1 MTQVNGNTL
10 GTGRSGASRW
20 YAGGKQVARSLGMA
34 CALLL
39 APVMAWAQSA
49 DPQRWQLNMGRGVTS
64 TSQNAYD
71 AHMIAL
77 WICVVIGALVFG
89 AMAVAMFKFR
99 KSKGAVAAT
108 FSHNTTAEIIWTV
121 IPILILVVM
130 AIPATK
136 KLIAMYDTRES
147 ELTVKVTGYQWMWK
161 YEYLGEGVEFT
172 SRLDRESDRLRQ
184 NKQTTQAELAAHPH
198 YLLDVD
204 NALVLPVDTKV
215 RFVITADDVIHA
227 WWVPAQFSHNTTAE
241 IIWTVI
247 PVLILVVMAWPATAK
262 LIAMYDTR
270 DAEMTVKVTGY
281 QWMWKYDY
289 LGEDVSF
296 TSRLDRE
303 SDRIRQS
310 GEQPDYAKNPHYL
323 LDVDNPLVLPTNT
336 KIRFVIT
343 ADDVIHAWWVPA
355 LGWKQDAIPGI
366 VNEAWTDIKEP
377 GIYRGQCAEL
387 CGKDHGFMPIV
398 VKAVPKAEFEQW
410 LASKKPAPAAE
421 PAPAAPE
428 AAPADAAPATDA
440 APIAETPAPSA
451 QG

>member
-1 MTQVNGNTL
+1 MTQVNGMWKRLAT
-10 GTGRSGASRW
+10 
-20 YAGGKQVARSLGMA
+20 A
-34 CALLL
+34 CTLL
-39 APVMAWAQSA
+39 AMPALAWAQSA
-49 DPQRWQLNMGRGVTS
+49 DPKPWQLNMGRGVTAS
-64 TSQNAYD
+64 SQHAYD
-71 AHMIAL
+71 AHMVAL
-77 WICVVIGALVFG
+77 WVCIVIGIIVFG
-89 AMAVAMFKFR
+89 AMGYAMFKFR
-99 KSKGAVAAT
+99 KSKGAVA
-108 FSHNTTAEIIWTV
+108 
-121 IPILILVVM
+121 
-130 AIPATK
+130 
-136 KLIAMYDTRES
+136 
-147 ELTVKVTGYQWMWK
+147 
-161 YEYLGEGVEFT
+161 
-172 SRLDRESDRLRQ
+172 
-184 NKQTTQAELAAHPH
+184 
-198 YLLDVD
+198 
-204 NALVLPVDTKV
+204 
-215 RFVITADDVIHA
+215 
-227 WWVPAQFSHNTTAE
+227 AQFSHNTTAE

-281 QWMWKYDY
+281 QWMWKYEY
-289 LGEDVSF
+289 LGEDVAF

-310 GEQPDYAKNPHYL
+310 GEKPDLASNPHYL
-323 LDVDNPLVLPTNT
+323 LDVDNQLVLPTDT

-421 PAPAAPE
+421 PAPAAPAEGE
-428 AAPADAAPATDA
+428 AAPAVDA
-440 APIAETPAPSA
+440 APIAETPAPTA